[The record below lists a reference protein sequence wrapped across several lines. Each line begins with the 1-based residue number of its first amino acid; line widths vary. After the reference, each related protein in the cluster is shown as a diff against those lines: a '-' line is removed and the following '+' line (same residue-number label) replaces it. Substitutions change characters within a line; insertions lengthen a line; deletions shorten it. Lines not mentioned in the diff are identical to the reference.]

1 MNKNRR
7 RFLQTSLLGTAAAAA
22 AAGHIPGALAQEA
35 DAKRES
41 KSLKILVLG
50 GTGYIGP
57 HMVREALRRRHGVT
71 LFNRGK
77 TARTLFRDLEL
88 LIGDRD
94 NGLDALKDRSWDAVI
109 DNSGYV
115 PRHVAD
121 SARLLS
127 PSVSHYV
134 FVSSISAYASFT
146 NANDEGSPLATMPDE
161 SVEEVTGATYG
172 PMKALCEQRAAME
185 MGEDRVTILRPTYI
199 CGPGDH
205 TDRFSYWPIRTMQG
219 GEMLWPGTPQDK
231 IQIIDVRDFANFV
244 VDAVEQRIS
253 GTYNAVTPA
262 GSYSIGEL
270 LADSMAVTGTTVDPT
285 WVSTEFIEAQNLAER
300 GTLPIWS
307 PPTGQYAGVAYVN
320 GERAAARGLR
330 NRPVRETARD
340 VISWWKTLPEQRTQ
354 KVQAGPSAEREAEV
368 LSLWHEQ
375 NG

>member
-1 MNKNRR
+1 M
-7 RFLQTSLLGTAAAAA
+7 
-22 AAGHIPGALAQEA
+22 AAGGVPKVFAEGHEPGI
-35 DAKRES
+35 RGS
-41 KSLKILVLG
+41 TLKILVLG

-57 HMVREALRRRHGVT
+57 HMVREALRRRHNVT

-77 TARTLFRDLEL
+77 TNSALFRDLEL
-88 LIGDRD
+88 LVGDRN

-115 PRHVAD
+115 PRHVTD

-146 NANDEGSPLATMPDE
+146 GANDEDSPLATMPDE
-161 SVEEVTGATYG
+161 SVEEVTGGTYG
-172 PMKALCEQRAAME
+172 PMKALCEQRAVAE

-205 TDRFSYWPIRTMQG
+205 TDRFSYWPVRTMQG

-262 GSYSIGEL
+262 GSYSMGEL

-285 WVSTEFIEAQNLAER
+285 WVSAEFIEAQNLAER
-300 GTLPIWS
+300 GALPIWS
-307 PPTGQYAGVAYVN
+307 PPTGEYAGVAYVN
-320 GERAAARGLR
+320 GERATARGLK
-330 NRPVRETARD
+330 NRPIKETARD

-354 KVQAGPSAEREAEV
+354 KVRAGPSAEREAEV

>member
-7 RFLQTSLLGTAAAAA
+7 RFLQTSLLGTAVA
-22 AAGHIPGALAQEA
+22 AAGQMPGALAQET
-35 DAKRES
+35 DS
-41 KSLKILVLG
+41 KQARKNLKILVLG

-57 HMVREALRRRHGVT
+57 HMVREALRRRHDVT

-77 TARTLFRDLEL
+77 TARTLFRDLDL

-115 PRHVAD
+115 PRHVTD

-134 FVSSISAYASFT
+134 FVSSISAYASFAD
-146 NANDEGSPLATMPDE
+146 ANDEGSPLATMPDE
-161 SVEEVTGATYG
+161 SVEEVTGGTYG
-172 PMKALCEQRAAME
+172 PMKALCEQSVAAE

-205 TDRFSYWPIRTMQG
+205 TDRFSYWPVRTMQG

-253 GTYNAVTPA
+253 GTYNTVTPA

-270 LADSMAVTGTTVDPT
+270 LADSMAVTGVTVDPT
-285 WVSTEFIEAQNLAER
+285 WVSAEFIEAQNLAER
-300 GTLPIWS
+300 GALPIWS
-307 PPTGQYAGVAYVN
+307 PPTGEYAGVAYVN

-330 NRPVRETARD
+330 NRPVKETARD

-354 KVQAGPSAEREAEV
+354 KVRAGPSAEREAEV

>member
-1 MNKNRR
+1 MVG
-7 RFLQTSLLGTAAAAA
+7 TATAAAV
-22 AAGHIPGALAQEA
+22 AAGGVPKAFAEGHEPGI
-35 DAKRES
+35 RS
-41 KSLKILVLG
+41 STLKILVLG

-57 HMVREALRRRHGVT
+57 HMVREALRRRHNVT

-77 TARTLFRDLEL
+77 TNSALFRDLEL
-88 LIGDRD
+88 LVGDRN
-94 NGLDALKDRSWDAVI
+94 NGLDALKDRNWDAVI

-115 PRHVAD
+115 PRHVTD

-127 PSVSHYV
+127 PSVSHYA

-146 NANDEGSPLATMPDE
+146 GANDEDSPLATMPDE
-161 SVEEVTGATYG
+161 SVEEVTGGTYG
-172 PMKALCEQRAAME
+172 PMKALCEQRAVTE

-205 TDRFSYWPIRTMQG
+205 TDRFSYWPVRTMQG

-253 GTYNAVTPA
+253 GTYNTVTPA
-262 GSYSIGEL
+262 GSYSMGEL
-270 LADSMAVTGTTVDPT
+270 LADSMAVTGMTVDPT
-285 WVSTEFIEAQNLAER
+285 WVSAEFIEAQNLAER
-300 GTLPIWS
+300 GALPIWS
-307 PPTGQYAGVAYVN
+307 PPTGEYAGVAYVN
-320 GERAAARGLR
+320 GERATARGLK
-330 NRPVRETARD
+330 NRPIKETARD

-354 KVQAGPSAEREAEV
+354 KVRAGPSAEREAEV

>member
-22 AAGHIPGALAQEA
+22 GHIPGAVAQEA

-57 HMVREALRRRHGVT
+57 HMVREALRRRHDVT

-146 NANDEGSPLATMPDE
+146 NANDEDSPLATMPDE

-172 PMKALCEQRAAME
+172 PMKALCEQRAAVE

-354 KVQAGPSAEREAEV
+354 KVRAGPSAEREAEV

>member
-7 RFLQTSLLGTAAAAA
+7 HFLQTSLLATAAAAA
-22 AAGHIPGALAQEA
+22 GQMPSALAQQTDSTEA
-35 DAKRES
+35 RKN
-41 KSLKILVLG
+41 LKILVLG

-57 HMVREALRRRHGVT
+57 HMVREALRRRHDVT

-77 TARTLFRDLEL
+77 TNSALFRDLEL
-88 LIGDRD
+88 LVGDRD

-115 PRHVAD
+115 PRHVTD

-127 PSVSHYV
+127 PAVSHYV
-134 FVSSISAYASFT
+134 FVSSISAYASFA
-146 NANDEGSPLATMPDE
+146 NANDEDSPLATMPDE
-161 SVEEVTGATYG
+161 SVEEVTGGTYG
-172 PMKALCEQRAAME
+172 PMKALCEQRAVAE

-205 TDRFSYWPIRTMQG
+205 TDRFSYWPVRTMQG

-253 GTYNAVTPA
+253 GTYNTVTPA
-262 GSYSIGEL
+262 GSYSMGDL

-285 WVSTEFIEAQNLAER
+285 WVSAEFIEAQNLAER
-300 GTLPIWS
+300 GAFPIWS
-307 PPTGQYAGVAYVN
+307 PPTGEYAGVAYVN

-340 VISWWKTLPEQRTQ
+340 VVSWWKSLPEQRTQ
-354 KVQAGPSAEREAEV
+354 KVRAGPGAEREAEV
-368 LSLWHEQ
+368 LSLWHKS
-375 NG
+375 NS